1 MMSNIASRSGW
12 CVSPTLI
19 ETVQKPNHILPRLA
33 IANLVFVIFF
43 ALKNTPLAF
52 LTAWSYERLNC
63 LHRIAGYTA
72 VSHVIIHTSCY
83 SYYFCSMN
91 RCSRLLETSDIFGIV
106 AGSCWALL
114 ALAAIFIRR
123 WWYELFYYIH
133 VTLWI
138 VSIVSIGLHQ
148 SKFTTKIVI
157 GTVVAGSMWGLDRL
171 IRFVRLMINSTN
183 NTATLTPL
191 PNGGTRVTLAKP
203 PMGAISG
210 KHCFLWIPRIR
221 LFETHPFTIASADPL
236 EFVVVSHNGFTGDL
250 HKYAIDH
257 PGQPLKASIEGPYG
271 TVPDPSAFET
281 VVLVAG
287 GSGASFTF
295 GLAHALLGR
304 VTSST
309 TRRVVFVWVVKY
321 NCTCL

>member
-1 MMSNIASRSGW
+1 M
-12 CVSPTLI
+12 LY
-19 ETVQKPNHILPRLA
+19 RLA
-33 IANLVFVIFF
+33 IANLLFVIFF

-63 LHRIAGYTA
+63 LHRIAGYAA
-72 VSHVIIHTSCY
+72 VAHTIIHASCY
-83 SYYFCSMN
+83 SYYFCSINM
-91 RCSRLLETSDIFGIV
+91 CSRLLQTSDIFGIV
-106 AGSCWALL
+106 AGLCWVLL

-123 WWYELFYYIH
+123 WWYEMFYYIH
-133 VTLWI
+133 VILWI
-138 VSIVSIGLHQ
+138 VSIVAVALHQ
-148 SKFTTKIVI
+148 PVLANKIPI
-157 GTVVAGSMWGLDRL
+157 ATVVAGSMWGLDRV
-171 IRFVRLMINSTN
+171 IRFVRLMIHSTN

-221 LFETHPFTIASADPL
+221 LFETHPFTIAAADPL
-236 EFVVVSHNGFTGDL
+236 EFVVASHDGFTGDL
-250 HKYAIDH
+250 HKYAIEN
-257 PGQPLKASIEGPYG
+257 PGVPLKASIEGPYG

-304 VTSST
+304 VTSNT
-309 TRRVVFVWVVKY
+309 TKRVVFVWVVKY
-321 NCTCL
+321 NCKLTCKGSVKPVLADYL